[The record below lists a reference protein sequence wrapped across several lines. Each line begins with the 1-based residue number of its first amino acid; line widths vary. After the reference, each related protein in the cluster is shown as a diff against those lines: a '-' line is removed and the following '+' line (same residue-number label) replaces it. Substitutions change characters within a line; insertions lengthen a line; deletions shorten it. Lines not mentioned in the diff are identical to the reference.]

1 MIKTPS
7 LAVQGAWGQAGAQK
21 VQRSVGPSYPSLQL
35 DTSYQG
41 SLASCLSVV
50 SALPSPAHHTPLGA
64 RDRALSPQVSSIP
77 QLGCHLRPGG
87 ALSSVGQCPGRP
99 HHHGALFT
107 PVKRRTVA
115 GSVCAGA
122 REAAWV
128 PACNPW
134 VGEFPSPHPG
144 RPGRQVCGR
153 SPSCIPVDVK
163 GTLVFDKLV
172 DVVLCPMLA
181 GGDLEDKSDDQQ
193 GLL

>member
-1 MIKTPS
+1 MLGGPGSTLFSLQLSCTTLPAQPLPCSQPWSREAAEPRLRLCPLVWASILALCLIKTPR

-35 DTSYQG
+35 DTSYQD

-128 PACNPW
+128 PA
-134 VGEFPSPHPG
+134 
-144 RPGRQVCGR
+144 
-153 SPSCIPVDVK
+153 
-163 GTLVFDKLV
+163 
-172 DVVLCPMLA
+172 
-181 GGDLEDKSDDQQ
+181 
-193 GLL
+193 